1 MKLWDLP
8 KTFLLIILLFT
19 TALLLLLF
27 SCSAEEFHCDH
38 QSITSE
44 TVEPSCDKLGSTSN
58 TCLLCG
64 EVFVTDVVLP
74 HGHEFKATTIPAS
87 CDEPGYDIHRC
98 SICGVEY
105 KSNYTPTPGHALGI
119 TEIPPTC
126 NSEGYKRAECQACEY
141 EFIYDVTAPTGHT
154 FTEIRNT
161 VSAQNQVGST
171 TYTCHCGFSYVGD
184 YRFYSDIFRGAY
196 VENTAVLAKGI
207 DVSYHNHD
215 LADDGVSRL
224 PLNWKEIRASGYNF
238 AILRAGYSNKRDVC
252 FEMNYSDAKAAGF
265 ELGAYF
271 YSYAT
276 SASEARAE
284 ALFCLSLLDGKQ
296 FEYPIFFDI
305 EDSTLEKLG
314 KDTVTEICITFI
326 SILQENGYYAAIY
339 TNNNWLI
346 NVLHTDK
353 ITTLFDVW
361 YARYLSATDIITE
374 AIWNAEKYGAQM
386 AMWQFSQTGVI
397 DGLARPNGTPIYFD
411 LNYAYKDYPTLIKA
425 LGYNGF

>member
-1 MKLWDLP
+1 MKPWDLP

-38 QSITSE
+38 QNITSE
-44 TVEPSCDKLGSTSN
+44 TTKPTCDKLGSTSN
-58 TCLLCG
+58 TCLLCD

-105 KSNYTPTPGHALGI
+105 KSNYTLTPGHALGI

-207 DVSYHNHD
+207 DVSYHNHN

-224 PLNWKEIRASGYNF
+224 PLNWEAIRAAGYDF
-238 AILRAGYSNKRDVC
+238 AILRAGYSNKQDVC
-252 FEMNYSDAKAAGF
+252 FEMNYAGARAAGF
-265 ELGAYF
+265 KLGAYF

-276 SASEARAE
+276 SAAEARAE

-305 EDSTLEKLG
+305 EDFALEKLG

-326 SILQENGYYAAIY
+326 STLQENGYYAAIY

-346 NVLHTDK
+346 NILHTDK

-361 YARYLSATDIITE
+361 YARYLSTTDIVTE
-374 AIWNAEKYGAQM
+374 AKWNTEKYGAQM

-397 DGLARPNGTPIYFD
+397 DGFLRPDGTPIYFD
-411 LNYAYKDYPTLIKA
+411 LNYAYKDYPALIKA
-425 LGYNGF
+425 LGYNGY